1 MLVIGDRERERE
13 GGRGERGREGEREGG
28 RKGGRERGG
37 EGGGRQCSNVVHH
50 EVAICKL
57 DNNFLCAFM
66 EVLTHLPPY
75 VSVQEQKT

>member
-1 MLVIGDRERERE
+1 MLVIGDRERE

-28 RKGGRERGG
+28 REEGRERERGG

-66 EVLTHLPPY
+66 LTHLPPC